1 MNALAF
7 GWVNKKDKEMS
18 SYEFEQVSKR
28 LVELWGEI
36 ENIKTKAMHSE
47 LQFQQLRGK
56 FIAHLRL
63 DVQEEEEPLKEKAL
77 NTFSAFK

>member
-1 MNALAF
+1 MNDLAF
-7 GWVNKKDKEMS
+7 GWGNKSVKEMN

-56 FIAHLRL
+56 FLAHLRIGEPE
-63 DVQEEEEPLKEKAL
+63 DEPLQEKSL